1 MLFRGVGIDLVRL
14 LHTAES
20 SAAGLPPPLPFPCL
34 EFLMSTAVAARGPL
48 KVVAILNAAEL
59 LDVPVPDGNPRLVLT
74 IRLPDGSVTA
84 DLAAKSV
91 RRAIAMVR
99 EHGPEAMAAIV
110 QGRLSGNQIAEA
122 GLSVQPKGPKP
133 EKAEAEAAA

>member
-1 MLFRGVGIDLVRL
+1 M
-14 LHTAES
+14 TATV
-20 SAAGLPPPLPFPCL
+20 
-34 EFLMSTAVAARGPL
+34 TASGPL
-48 KVVAILNAAEL
+48 KVVAAIEPAEL
-59 LDVPVPDGNPRLVLT
+59 LDVSVPDGKPRIELT

-99 EHGPEAMAAIV
+99 EHGPEAVAAIV

-122 GLSVQPKGPKP
+122 GLSVQPKAPKP
-133 EKAEAEAAA
+133 ALA

>member
-1 MLFRGVGIDLVRL
+1 M
-14 LHTAES
+14 TA
-20 SAAGLPPPLPFPCL
+20 
-34 EFLMSTAVAARGPL
+34 TVTARGPL
-48 KVVAILNAAEL
+48 KVVAVLNAAEL
-59 LDVPVPDGNPRLVLT
+59 LDIEVPDGKPRFVLT
-74 IRLPDGSVTA
+74 IRLPDGAVTA

-99 EHGPEAMAAIV
+99 EHGPEAVAAIV
-110 QGRLSGNQIAEA
+110 QGRLSGSLIAEA